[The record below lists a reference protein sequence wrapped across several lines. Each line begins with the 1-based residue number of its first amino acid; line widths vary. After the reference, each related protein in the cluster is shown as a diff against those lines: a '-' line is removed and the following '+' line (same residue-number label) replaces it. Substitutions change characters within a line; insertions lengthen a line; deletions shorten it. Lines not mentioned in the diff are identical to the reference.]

1 MPNTTRTM
9 IKIPKDLSDS
19 AKEIWKEKYAQITKG
34 EFRVNIGV
42 LDETLFK
49 SYVIAIDMYNKV
61 YKEWKDTGEK
71 TKIYEIYKIDA
82 EGNTFCEMIPNPL
95 IKELREC
102 EKRMTALA
110 SELGFTPDKR
120 MKQEKFDD
128 KKRKGKPKAKQS
140 NLFN

>member
-1 MPNTTRTM
+1 MADVTRTM
-9 IKIPKDLSDS
+9 VKVPKDLSDT
-19 AKEIWKEKYAQITKG
+19 AKEIWKEKYKQITKG

-49 SYVIAIDMYNKV
+49 SYVVAVEMYNKV
-61 YKEWKDTGEK
+61 YDEWKATGES
-71 TKIYEIYKIDA
+71 TKIYSIYKITNDGDVFA
-82 EGNTFCEMIPNPL
+82 ELIPNPL

-120 MKQEKFDD
+120 MKQEKYDD
-128 KKRKGKPKAKQS
+128 KKRKGKPKTKKS
-140 NLFN
+140 NLFD